1 MNETMDDIARYW
13 IGKWVTYH
21 GVTRKGELGNG
32 QIFKVIDA
40 RQDGKAVALDM
51 GVARPEWVGVN
62 SLKVVDRPSDVVS
75 VKASQNVA
83 DFLDPH
89 RNTIDTLDAEIKR
102 LEQRLTELRAAKQV
116 ISGL

>member
-1 MNETMDDIARYW
+1 MNETMSDIAVYW
-13 IGKWVTYH
+13 LNKWVTYE
-21 GVTRKGELGNG
+21 GVTRKAKLGNG
-32 QIFKVIDA
+32 QKFKVIDV
-40 RQDGKAVALDM
+40 RQDGKAVAIDT
-51 GVARPEWVGVN
+51 GIEGHEWVGVN
-62 SLKVVDRPSDVVS
+62 SVKITSAPEDVVS